1 LFVRYG
7 FLERSNKKKSQRLVL
22 ASAEDGVAINGSPQ
36 PRSSSNL
43 EDMRTSFTGSLQ
55 DENNSNGLN
64 QSLHDAARSIE
75 LAVKEK
81 ITPSRFSWFPST
93 WLGADKYA
101 WVKTLS
107 YQVRMCLL
115 AALSCFT
122 LVWWLQYFSVQLT
135 FMILQA
141 SLYSLLQ
148 AVNEISSRGNYRDED
163 INVFV
168 QRRYCTNYLLNL
180 VFDMNTTFQFVF
192 LLPISLS
199 QLLPCLKI
207 RFL

>member
-1 LFVRYG
+1 MGLTVKKSSEHRDWGWRFTRLHPQYTSCLPRMSIVTFISCKRTVHLEYLSNCLSNPRSQLFVRYG

-122 LVWWLQYFSVQLT
+122 LV
-135 FMILQA
+135 
-141 SLYSLLQ
+141 
-148 AVNEISSRGNYRDED
+148 
-163 INVFV
+163 
-168 QRRYCTNYLLNL
+168 
-180 VFDMNTTFQFVF
+180 
-192 LLPISLS
+192 
-199 QLLPCLKI
+199 
-207 RFL
+207 